1 MEEEPAE
8 GVGAGTRRRPLNSAS
23 PAFGAILKT
32 RRSSADH
39 GGRFPQ
45 AMTVPAAATAAAL
58 READAWKDYTRT
70 DYTHKDGGHE
80 REEVPAQ

>member
-1 MEEEPAE
+1 
-8 GVGAGTRRRPLNSAS
+8 
-23 PAFGAILKT
+23 
-32 RRSSADH
+32 
-39 GGRFPQ
+39 
-45 AMTVPAAATAAAL
+45 MTVPAAATAAAL